1 MSARSALVALAVL
14 MLVVAAA
21 WLVFERQLSGTWF
34 AFGVHPDV
42 LSFLDRSLEDQK
54 SLARL
59 DPGAEPVYRQRFDE
73 IEVLRRHLRILERNR
88 QAIIRRYETIL
99 FALFG
104 LVLLGAG
111 AAYGLR
117 EMRDRQRLARLRLAL
132 EDLCGGRIDIHLGEA
147 GRDAIGR
154 VAKMIESTSQV
165 MARDRRRLQALENL
179 SAWQEAARR
188 HAHEMRTPLT
198 AARLELERLGKVAAG
213 LDAGRLDAGRRE
225 VTELAGSLG
234 QELERLAAFTRSFTS
249 FARLPRPR
257 PSRQNL
263 GEVASEFVG
272 TFAQAWPNL
281 SLGCE
286 PPPAPSRAFEVEVD
300 REMLR
305 QVLVNLCDNSSHA
318 VADRTGRVT
327 LRLSASDDGIA
338 LEVADDG
345 PGIPAEVRRRVFEP
359 YATTRKVGEG
369 MGLGLAISKKILL
382 DHGGDLDLVRTSPA
396 GTVFRLLFPLPAATR
411 TETMGERGR

>member
-1 MSARSALVALAVL
+1 MSPRSALVVLAVL
-14 MLVVAAA
+14 MVITVGA

-42 LSFLDRSLEDQK
+42 LTMLDQSLEDQK
-54 SLARL
+54 MLAHAN
-59 DPGAEPVYRQRFDE
+59 PAAEPLYRQRFDE
-73 IEVLRRHLRILERNR
+73 LEALRRHLRILERNR
-88 QAIIRRYETIL
+88 QAIIRRYEMLL

-104 LVLLGAG
+104 LVLLGAV

-117 EMRDRQRLARLRLAL
+117 EMRDRQRLARLRVAL
-132 EDLCGGRIDIHLGEA
+132 EDLCAGRVDIHLDEG

-154 VAKMIESTSQV
+154 VAKMIESTSKV

-198 AARLELERLGKVAAG
+198 AARLELERLHQVAGQLGAEQGEVSG
-213 LDAGRLDAGRRE
+213 LAA
-225 VTELAGSLG
+225 SLG
-234 QELERLAAFTRSFTS
+234 QELERLAVFTRSFTS
-249 FARLPRPR
+249 FARLPHPR
-257 PSRQNL
+257 PQRQDL
-263 GEVASEFVG
+263 REVAGEFVA

-281 SLGCE
+281 DLRLAAGE
-286 PPPAPSRAFEVEVD
+286 EGGRAVPVDVD

-318 VADRTGRVT
+318 AGERRGRVT
-327 LRLSASDDGIA
+327 LALAAGPEGVA

-345 PGIPAEVRRRVFEP
+345 PGIAPEVRRRVFEP

-369 MGLGLAISKKILL
+369 MGLGLAISKKIML
-382 DHGGDLDLVRTSPA
+382 DHGGDLELVATSAA
-396 GTVFRLLFPLPAATR
+396 GTTFRLWFPFPEGQR
-411 TETMGERGR
+411 